1 MSTRLFTPNTM
12 AQRTQL
18 GGHTCTESGS
28 VAVEA
33 AVGIPF
39 FLAIMFTSIQLLLFC
54 FQLLSFQYQVAT
66 LTTNVFLNPNGDW
79 TTAIKDGV
87 ATIGN
92 GLGLCPGNTS
102 DCHGESPTWEG
113 EDVVT
118 ITYLCSA
125 STSTCDAT
133 TAQSG
138 DLARV
143 TVTFTKPIFKVVED
157 VGMEPLTLSVSA
169 ISGIMRA
176 ES

>member
-1 MSTRLFTPNTM
+1 MSTRLLNSITM
-12 AQRTQL
+12 AHRSQL
-18 GGHTCTESGS
+18 GGHTYAESGS

-79 TTAIKDGV
+79 TTAIRTGV

-92 GLGLCPGNTS
+92 ELGICPGGNS
-102 DCHGESPTWEG
+102 DCDDNPTWG
-113 EDVVT
+113 EDEVT
-118 ITYLCSA
+118 VTYLCADSPSA
-125 STSTCDAT
+125 CDAT

-138 DLARV
+138 DIARV

-157 VGMEPLTLSVSA
+157 VGMEPLTLRISA

-176 ES
+176 EL

>member
-12 AQRTQL
+12 AKRTQL

-79 TTAIKDGV
+79 TSAIKDGV

-92 GLGLCPGNTS
+92 GLSLCPGNTS
-102 DCHGESPTWEG
+102 DCHGSPTWDG
-113 EDVVT
+113 ADVVT
-118 ITYLCSA
+118 ITYLCA
-125 STSTCDAT
+125 DSTSTCDAT

-143 TVTFTKPIFKVVED
+143 TVQFTKPIFKVVEGL
-157 VGMEPLTLSVSA
+157 GMDPLTLNISA

-176 ES
+176 GS